1 MKTIQRDW
9 LPVRVASVGTPLN
22 SIRSSSVESLSGA
35 PPGGPEGVR
44 GLSEP
49 DRASRR
55 TFRLRVQ
62 KARPVVKRSKPL
74 LSVFLAQATRPEST
88 FSKGFGR
95 FGVGVKHSEMNEP
108 GPGGDRRSFIPS
120 NSHGHHHG
128 EGLFV
133 VGGN

>member
-22 SIRSSSVESLSGA
+22 SIRSSSVESLSGV
-35 PPGGPEGVR
+35 PTGEPEGVR

-49 DRASRR
+49 DRASRP

-74 LSVFLAQATRPEST
+74 LSLFVAQATRPEST
-88 FSKGFGR
+88 FSKGFGKL
-95 FGVGVKHSEMNEP
+95 GM
-108 GPGGDRRSFIPS
+108 
-120 NSHGHHHG
+120 
-128 EGLFV
+128 GLKRPE
-133 VGGN
+133 